1 MDISEIKDPKE
12 FTVRLLTMPDLSAT
26 EVTMTNW
33 HWRVWDE
40 TKSVFGY
47 SQRAMLEEVVALDE
61 GWGTSQTLMGFLEA
75 LVEVDIE
82 ENPDP

>member
-1 MDISEIKDPKE
+1 MDIAEIKDPKE
-12 FTVRLLTMPDLSAT
+12 FSTRLLTMPDLSAQ
-26 EVTMTNW
+26 EVSMTNW

-47 SQRAMLEEVVALDE
+47 SQRAALEEVVALNE
-61 GWGTSQTLMGFLEA
+61 GWGISKGLMGFLEA
-75 LVEVDIE
+75 LVDIDIE